1 MTPIAFAKHF
11 ILIAALGMSMAACED
26 DAAIRVVGELSSDRV
41 EIVVESNEAIVDL
54 PIREGSAVSRDQVLM
69 QQFSARSS
77 ARHDEAAA
85 VLAEAE
91 ARLAELVRGPRS
103 EQIAAARANVNGANK
118 EVRFRDSEQQRI
130 LALHAKNLASTE
142 ARDTAIAAL
151 DAANSTLEVQ
161 RARLQ
166 EHLAGT
172 TIEELNQAEAVAN
185 QARARL
191 RIASIDL
198 QQLTLRAPQDGI
210 LDSRLFEIGERPR
223 VGETALVLLGGEQ
236 VHARVF
242 VPEQLRASI
251 REGSPAT
258 LYVDGIAEPIAGRVR
273 WIANE
278 PAFTPYYALTE
289 HDRGRLSYVAK
300 IDIDERRARLPD
312 GLPVEVEF
320 ALD

>member
-1 MTPIAFAKHF
+1 MKPISIVKH
-11 ILIAALGMSMAACED
+11 ITLLATLSMSLAACEK
-26 DAAIRVVGELSSDRV
+26 DAAMRVVGELTSDRI
-41 EIVVESNEAIVDL
+41 EIVVESNEPIIDL
-54 PIREGSAVSRDQVLM
+54 PILEGSAISRDQVLM
-69 QQFSARSS
+69 QQFPARSS
-77 ARHDEAAA
+77 ARYDEAAA
-85 VLAEAE
+85 ALAETE

-103 EQIAAARANVNGANK
+103 EQIAAARANVDGAIK
-118 EVRFRDSEQQRI
+118 ELRFRESEHQRI
-130 LALHAKNLASTE
+130 LALHAKRLASTE

-172 TIEELNQAEAVAN
+172 TIEELNQAEAVVD

-191 RIASIDL
+191 RVAAIDL

-210 LDSRLFEIGERPR
+210 LDSRLFEVGERPR
-223 VGETALVLLGGEQ
+223 IGDTALVLLGGEQ

-242 VPEQLRASI
+242 VPEALRASI
-251 REGSPAT
+251 REGSQAI
-258 LYVDGIAEPIAGRVR
+258 LHVDGITESIAGRVR

-300 IDIDERRARLPD
+300 IDINETRARLPD

-320 ALD
+320 PSD